1 MEFLSSDPAVDYSRL
16 ASEGPDLKLIT
27 QFSSPTVFRA
37 DLLLSLPRGASKL
50 HSVVAVV
57 EYWKR
62 FSEFDVRSY
71 LLQEPVHSKHSL
83 VISTRQSLAPAVAL
97 LCVMTV
103 RSSFLLSTLLL
114 FCVSLKSSESS
125 LPISDTRFIYSAE
138 ELSSLL
144 EKLSTPYSSPRT
156 KFDDSLSWS
165 ERLDLIHLR
174 DESP

>member
-1 MEFLSSDPAVDYSRL
+1 MEFLSLDPAVDYSRL
-16 ASEGPDLKLIT
+16 ASEGPDLKLTI
-27 QFSSPTVFRA
+27 QFSSPTAYRA

-50 HSVVAVV
+50 HSVVAVI

-71 LLQEPVHSKHSL
+71 LLQEPVLSKHSL
-83 VISTRQSLAPAVAL
+83 VISTRQSLQPAVGL

-114 FCVSLKSSESS
+114 FCVSLRSSESY
-125 LPISDTRFIYSAE
+125 LRTSDTQSIYSAE

-156 KFDDSLSWS
+156 KFDDSLDSS
-165 ERLDLIHLR
+165 ERFRLTHLR
-174 DESP
+174 DESR